1 LWFQLRFLLW
11 FGFGEKFSRLLDLFL
26 SWFYR
31 GPQDLFRYLDDG
43 GGGVAILIGRCPPKK
58 SGRRGTGETV
68 PGPHTMSRMYEL

>member
-1 LWFQLRFLLW
+1 LLW
-11 FGFGEKFSRLLDLFL
+11 FGFGKRFLRLLDLFL

-31 GPQDLFRYLDDG
+31 GSQDFFRHLGDG

-68 PGPHTMSRMYEL
+68 SGPHAMGRMHEL